1 MNKPPNAEI
10 RSLLSSYR
18 LQYVEIASR
27 LGITEKRFEWQMRK
41 ELPKNQRKRVLLAVG
56 AIIKEEG
63 L

>member
-27 LGITEKRFEWQMRK
+27 LGITEKRFEWLMGK

-56 AIIKEEG
+56 AIVKEEG

>member
-27 LGITEKRFEWQMRK
+27 LGITEKRFEWLMRT

-56 AIIKEEG
+56 AIVKEEG

>member
-56 AIIKEEG
+56 AIVKEEG

>member
-27 LGITEKRFEWQMRK
+27 LGITEKRFEWLMRK

-56 AIIKEEG
+56 AIVKEEG